1 MLMQCSV
8 DKYIKATGDL
18 SEQILSFFNSG
29 AFSEDSPVVKVL
41 KLVNQEVRRLNLGP
55 FLTRMMLP

>member
-1 MLMQCSV
+1 M

-18 SEQILSFFNSG
+18 SEQILGFFNSG